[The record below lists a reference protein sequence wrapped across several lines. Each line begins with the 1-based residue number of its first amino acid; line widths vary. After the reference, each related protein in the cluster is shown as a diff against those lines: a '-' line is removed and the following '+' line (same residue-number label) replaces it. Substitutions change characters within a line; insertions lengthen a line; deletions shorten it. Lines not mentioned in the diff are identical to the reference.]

1 MEFSRP
7 LVVGSLS
14 ERGMVSE
21 SKMVEVVVVWGGWG
35 KEGGEEVPLREDSG
49 SWVLSTVTVYDF
61 T

>member
-1 MEFSRP
+1 M
-7 LVVGSLS
+7 VGSLS

-21 SKMVEVVVVWGGWG
+21 SKMVEVVVVRGGWG
-35 KEGGEEVPLREDSG
+35 KEGGEEVPLRGDSG